1 MKLIKSVRKI
11 AEKKAS
17 NICNELDREDKRA
30 AMKHE
35 LKMLKLQKQI
45 DALKDQYASIEK

>member
-17 NICNELDREDKRA
+17 NICNELDREDQEQ
-30 AMKHE
+30 E
-35 LKMLKLQKQI
+35 LKHQYKMYKLQKKI